1 MGRRRGG
8 GLAGSAA
15 GRPGTPAAAVPGFCG
30 QSVFGR
36 AGRAKYAAAAAGIG
50 GEVSLERDPLRLE
63 RRIGRGQK
71 GEGEPTGGARA
82 ADGEGGHGEA
92 AGHLQEGEPG
102 IEALEAFAFDG
113 PPDHGERGVARDQ
126 GGQMRGAAGAGDDDA
141 QAAPLGGLGVAGQ
154 VVRGVRWAEP
164 PGLRTARRSRR
175 RRRRRPRGWASR
187 SRGP

>member
-82 ADGEGGHGEA
+82 ADGEGGHGEV

-175 RRRRRPRGWASR
+175 RRRRRPPGWASR